1 VCLTSNSKR
10 PKVLSKYGIKSE
22 IVERQ
27 KLIYSFYKGL
37 KIYVAQRQGD
47 QRYDRN
53 FTLSWGKY
61 SELKKKHFQ
70 YRSFDGSNT
79 KDGFLHKNLPTI
91 PQSNSATP
99 KFKTNKIESDRLQ
112 TDPGFTEKID
122 TLAQGFYLKSYWPN
136 STRSK
141 PGFVS
146 QHSEIKSPLRKSETQ
161 LVESINLEDNQGNN
175 KGSAIY
181 KKLEE
186 RFTKEYQ
193 APAKSPEKSDYFEG
207 CPYRKNPRKRPQI
220 RTNLNSESSTIKTLE
235 DTLLGNKVQSPYFHS
250 ASPLKTTARNGKD
263 FTLQELEVKAQV
275 LRNIKQ
281 IDEEIIRGLTSKS
294 PTTQRSVVKLPKIQE
309 NVDRKEKHI
318 TYQNQARTLKPSRK
332 AV

>member
-1 VCLTSNSKR
+1 MEHFPIQKFMKEYEQQN
-10 PKVLSKYGIKSE
+10 PKAPMKK
-22 IVERQ
+22 RQ
-27 KLIYSFYKGL
+27 KNFSSLSAFKEEFL

-47 QRYDRN
+47 QRHDRN

-70 YRSFDGSNT
+70 YRSFDGSNVR
-79 KDGFLHKNLPTI
+79 DGFLHKNLPTI

-99 KFKTNKIESDRLQ
+99 KFKTNKMESDRWQ

-122 TLAQGFYLKSYWPN
+122 TLAQGFYLKSYWAN
-136 STRSK
+136 STRGK
-141 PGFVS
+141 
-146 QHSEIKSPLRKSETQ
+146 QSEIKSPLRKSETQ
-161 LVESINLEDNQGNN
+161 LAESINLEDNQGN

-186 RFTKEYQ
+186 RFAKEFQ
-193 APAKSPEKSDYFEG
+193 PPVKNLEKSSDYFEA
-207 CPYRKNPRKRPQI
+207 CPYRKNPRRRPKI
-220 RTNLNSESSTIKTLE
+220 ITNLNPSEASTMKTLE
-235 DTLLGNKVQSPYFHS
+235 DTFLGNKAQSPYFHS
-250 ASPLKTTARNGKD
+250 ASPTKTTARNGKD
-263 FTLQELEVKAQV
+263 FSLQELEVKAQV

-309 NVDRKEKHI
+309 NVDKKEKHI